1 MTDTCPPRAVTLG
14 WPELPDWL
22 AAAEPGLRPGGDP
35 AAAVVFVDLDAPG
48 APAQM
53 AAAAEAAA
61 ASRQVLVGLTEDG
74 GPPGLAPLAEALACT
89 LAAGPGNPPLSQVA
103 VPDLGQGRDA
113 LAASVAVAPKA
124 AATLAGLL
132 RLTSDV
138 PVRHGLVAESLAYS
152 MLLAGPE
159 FARWRAGH
167 PRRPPGPVPDPP
179 VLLERAGDELRVT
192 LNHPAR
198 HNAFSRQIRDGLVEA
213 LDLALAD
220 PSIRG
225 VRLAGRGRS
234 FCSGGDLD
242 EFGTSQDVTAAHLIR
257 LERSVAARAERCRDR
272 LRAVLHGACIG
283 AGIEIP
289 SFAGWLEA
297 RDDAFFQ
304 LPELAMGLVPG
315 AGGTVG
321 ITRRIGRWR
330 TAYLAL
336 SAARLDLPTALAWRL
351 VDARA
356 PA

>member
-1 MTDTCPPRAVTLG
+1 MTDPCPPQAVTLG

-22 AAAEPGLRPGGDP
+22 AAAEPGLRPTGDP
-35 AAAVVFVDLDAPG
+35 AAAVVFVDLDARG

-61 ASRQVLVGLTEDG
+61 ASRQVLVGLTERG
-74 GPPGLAPLAEALACT
+74 GPPGLTPLTEALACT
-89 LAAGPGNPPLSQVA
+89 LAGAARAATQVA
-103 VPDLGQGRDA
+103 VPDLGRARDA
-113 LAASVAVAPKA
+113 LAASVAVAPEA
-124 AATLAGLL
+124 AATLVGLL

-152 MLLAGPE
+152 MLLASPE
-159 FARWRAGH
+159 FARWRVGH

-198 HNAFSRQIRDGLVEA
+198 HNAFGRQIRDGLVEA

-220 PSIRG
+220 PSVRG
-225 VRLAGRGRS
+225 VRLAGRGPS

-283 AGIEIP
+283 AGVEIS
-289 SFAGWLEA
+289 SFAGRVEA
-297 RDDAFFQ
+297 RDDAFFPR
-304 LPELAMGLVPG
+304 PELAMGLVPG

-321 ITRRIGRWR
+321 VTRRIGRWR
-330 TAYLAL
+330 TAFLAL
-336 SAARLDLPTALAWRL
+336 SAARLDVPTALAWGL
-351 VDARA
+351 VDARV